1 MDVLGRCLSAGGLAG
16 RRLIRADERKFH
28 HARQAQRCLA
38 KYGDLRQRTGRSGSQ
53 RVPAIFEAEPTLIQA
68 YVPRNGRIERVE
80 IGKGEPCPGEA
91 LWLDVVQ
98 PTPEERGKIETA
110 LGLTLPTPDEV
121 REIEPSDRL
130 YVEGA
135 ARFMTATILVHADAP
150 LPDRASITFIL
161 AGRTLVTL
169 RYVEPRP
176 VATYAQKLLRGQ
188 ESCSCPEEALV
199 GLLEAFIDRIADILE
214 KTAIDLDQVSQSIF
228 TEDAPRHRR
237 HAARRD
243 LRAVI
248 RALGRSDDLVS
259 TIRESLLS
267 LTRLISF
274 LTATVNTGDRP
285 LKEVK
290 SRLKSTRNDIVSLN
304 EHAAFE
310 SHTINFLLD
319 ATLGMINIDQ
329 NAIIK
334 IFSVVAVVFLPPT
347 LVASIYGM
355 NFDVMP
361 ELHWLAGY
369 PWALGLMVIS
379 AIIPL
384 IYFRRKGW
392 L

>member
-1 MDVLGRCLSAGGLAG
+1 VAGAL
-16 RRLIRADERKFH
+16 LQLP
-28 HARQAQRCLA
+28 AR
-38 KYGDLRQRTGRSGSQ
+38 
-53 RVPAIFEAEPTLIQA
+53 EPVVIQA
-68 YVPRNGRIERVE
+68 YAPRNGRMERVE
-80 IGKGEPCPGEA
+80 VGKGIALPADA

-98 PTPEERGKIETA
+98 PTPDERAQIEA
-110 LGLTLPTPDEV
+110 AHELTLPTPEEA

-130 YVEGA
+130 YVEGG

-161 AGRTLVTL
+161 SGRALITL

-176 VATYAQKLLRGQ
+176 VTTYARKLLRGQ
-188 ESCSCPEEALV
+188 ESCTCPEEALV

-214 KTAIDLDQVSQSIF
+214 KTAIDLDQVSQVIF
-228 TEDAPRHRR
+228 AEDAPRQRR
-237 HAARRD
+237 QGPARD

-248 RALGRSDDLVS
+248 RALGRNDDLVS

-274 LTATVNTGDRP
+274 LTASLNTAPGDRP

-290 SRLKSTRNDIVSLN
+290 SRLKSTRNDIVSLG

-310 SHTINFLLD
+310 SHTINFLLE

-334 IFSVVAVVFLPPT
+334 IFSIAAVVFLPPT

-355 NFDVMP
+355 NFDFMP

-379 AIIPL
+379 AILPL

>member
-1 MDVLGRCLSAGGLAG
+1 VDVLGQRLPPGNLADRRLTGLAE
-16 RRLIRADERKFH
+16 D
-28 HARQAQRCLA
+28 
-38 KYGDLRQRTGRSGSQ
+38 GDLRHTTRRAPSALPQLLTMESA
-53 RVPAIFEAEPTLIQA
+53 VIQV
-68 YVPRNGRIERVE
+68 YVLRNGRFERTE
-80 IGKGEPCPGEA
+80 IGKGDPVPA
-91 LWLDVVQ
+91 DPLWLDVVD
-98 PTPEERGKIETA
+98 PTGEERAKIEA
-110 LGLTLPTPDEV
+110 ACALTLPTREEM

-130 YVEGA
+130 YSEGL

-150 LPDRASITFIL
+150 LPERASITFIL
-161 AGRTLVTL
+161 TGRSLVTL

-188 ESCSCPEEALV
+188 EACSCPEEALV

-214 KTAIDLDQVSQSIF
+214 KTAFDLDQVSQVIF
-228 TEDAPRHRR
+228 AEDEQRQG
-237 HAARRD
+237 ARRD

-274 LTATVNTGDRP
+274 LTATFNTAGDRP
-285 LKEVK
+285 LKEVRT
-290 SRLKSTRNDIVSLN
+290 RLKSTRNDILSLN

-334 IFSVVAVVFLPPT
+334 IFSVAAVAFLPPT
-347 LVASIYGM
+347 LIASIYGM

-361 ELHWLAGY
+361 ELRWLAGY
-369 PWALGLMVIS
+369 PLALGLMVIS
-379 AIIPL
+379 AVIPL